1 MVLPHV
7 PARNDARAG
16 SAMRVRVATES
27 DMDEFLRFVRAR
39 HFLARKRSRTLVHVT
54 PLVALS
60 EQTDRARVARL
71 ISEWEGQHAGR
82 RAELLSD

>member
-1 MVLPHV
+1 
-7 PARNDARAG
+7 
-16 SAMRVRVATES
+16 VRVS
-27 DMDEFLRFVRAR
+27 DEAEMDEFLHFVRAR

-60 EQTDRARVARL
+60 ERTDRGRVARL
-71 ISEWEGQHAGR
+71 IGEWEARNAGR